1 MKTKLLAL
9 ALLAGGSL
17 FAETRFTIS
26 IGSGGYN
33 RGYYRPAPYAIV
45 QPPCPG
51 PSYSWVDGYY
61 GGRNAWIPGYWE
73 RLQYNSY
80 QDRLRYDDPDRGYK
94 GDRRERYGRDN
105 NRSRGV
111 DRERYRDNDRDRRRD
126 HGYIPDD
133 REQNGYGNRFRN
145 R

>member
-33 RGYYRPAPYAIV
+33 RGYFRPAPYAIV

-51 PSYSWVDGYY
+51 QGYSWVDGYY
-61 GGRNAWIPGYWE
+61 GGRNAWVPGYWA
-73 RLQYNSY
+73 RPQYNSY
-80 QDRLRYDDPDRGYK
+80 QDRLRYEAIAPIEVGLCESSTNRNCFFPHGPRG
-94 GDRRERYGRDN
+94 GD
-105 NRSRGV
+105 V
-111 DRERYRDNDRDRRRD
+111 F
-126 HGYIPDD
+126 
-133 REQNGYGNRFRN
+133 GNSIRIT
-145 R
+145 